1 MTEQTGRLKGRSLAL
16 GITGSIAAYKA
27 VELLRLLQAEGAD
40 VRVLMTP
47 AATAFIG
54 PLTLETLSRH
64 PVDADVLSLQE
75 DGRIGHISAAHD
87 VARHKGIEI
96 TVG

>member
-1 MTEQTGRLKGRSLAL
+1 MTVKSGRLVGRRIAL

-27 VELLRLLQAEGAD
+27 VELLRLFQTEGAD

-47 AATAFIG
+47 SATAFIG

-64 PVDADVLSLQE
+64 PVDVDPRRRGDRGCPGHGSLAGL
-75 DGRIGHISAAHD
+75 DGPRPG
-87 VARHKGIEI
+87 R
-96 TVG
+96 